1 MQKVVIRQRWR
12 AARLLG
18 KRQVESTP
26 LLLPPSRAMIRIS
39 ARTAAFLSS
48 TVDCT
53 SKLTTLQAALH
64 EKRQRGCALSGYQRS
79 YIAAIWFPSQI
90 EPMLCNAKH
99 GLNVWKQYQKTLFSS
114 KHIQPSKGHSNECGI
129 GSACNI
135 SDPQNLLARMP
146 SAELQP
152 LRHFPR
158 FGSVQ
163 GRIHRIPWI
172 QLFPAHALARREK
185 RSANSGSRRME

>member
-1 MQKVVIRQRWR
+1 
-12 AARLLG
+12 
-18 KRQVESTP
+18 
-26 LLLPPSRAMIRIS
+26 MIRIS
-39 ARTAAFLSS
+39 ARTAAFSSS

-64 EKRQRGCALSGYQRS
+64 EKRQRGCDLS
-79 YIAAIWFPSQI
+79 AIKEVTLP
-90 EPMLCNAKH
+90 
-99 GLNVWKQYQKTLFSS
+99 QYAFLHRLSPCFAMQNMGSTYGNSTKRHFFSR
-114 KHIQPSKGHSNECGI
+114 KHIQPSKGHSNECKF
-129 GSACNI
+129 GSACNT
-135 SDPQNLLARMP
+135 SDPRNLLVRMP

-158 FGSVQ
+158 FGTVQ
-163 GRIHRIPWI
+163 GHTHRIPWI